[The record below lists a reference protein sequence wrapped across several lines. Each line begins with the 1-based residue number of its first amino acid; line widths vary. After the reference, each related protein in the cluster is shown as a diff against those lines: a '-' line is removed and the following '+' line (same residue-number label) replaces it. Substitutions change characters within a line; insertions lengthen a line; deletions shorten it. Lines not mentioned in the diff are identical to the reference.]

1 MWAARVLLLCETD
14 HCGWSDRCG
23 CPLVQLVAKL
33 HCVEAASHYRVGLGY
48 EAAGCGSPWLS
59 RPSTGTL
66 VSGYGAEGPGSCISL
81 LIGGAG
87 ARGHPRAGISLLVG
101 RLVFPIP
108 QLAAQLEMSQH

>member
-1 MWAARVLLLCETD
+1 M
-14 HCGWSDRCG
+14 
-23 CPLVQLVAKL
+23 
-33 HCVEAASHYRVGLGY
+33 GLGH

-59 RPSTGTL
+59 RPSTGTP

-87 ARGHPRAGISLLVG
+87 AQGHPRAGISLLVG

-108 QLAAQLEMSQH
+108 QLAAHLEMSQH